1 MCLDITLRKQSTL
14 TGKHPSLFVVKMAD
28 HHANTATPTPSESPL
43 PIQVRPENSQD
54 ADSGSG
60 SMTGL
65 KGAFDKP
72 KLRLEVRDLNHP
84 GAAKFF
90 AAVSPHSVLS
100 TSVDNV
106 LRLLYSSPSQKMK
119 VPPTRS
125 ITLILRDMDGVAY
138 TTGVKDGLPC
148 CCFALEVLTRSQ
160 ILDRSGQ

>member
-1 MCLDITLRKQSTL
+1 MRSNL
-14 TGKHPSLFVVKMAD
+14 TSQHPSLFVAKPED
-28 HHANTATPTPSESPL
+28 YHANTLTHTPSKSPM
-43 PIQVRPENSQD
+43 QARPENSQG
-54 ADSGSG
+54 SGSG

-90 AAVSPHSVLS
+90 AAVSPPSVLS
-100 TSVDNV
+100 AAVDNV
-106 LRLLYSSPSQKMK
+106 LRLLFSSPSEEMK

-138 TTGVKDGLPC
+138 TRGVKDGLPC
-148 CCFALEVLTRSQ
+148 FCFDLRVLTQ
-160 ILDRSGQ
+160 AQTLDRAGQ